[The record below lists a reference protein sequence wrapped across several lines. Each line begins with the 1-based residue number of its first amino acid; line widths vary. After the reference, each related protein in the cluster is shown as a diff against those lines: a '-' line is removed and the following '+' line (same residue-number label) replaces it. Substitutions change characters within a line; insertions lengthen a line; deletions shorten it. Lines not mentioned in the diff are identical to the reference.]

1 METITKGQRILVIRA
16 GQLGDTVFATSI
28 IRPLRAAFGPDTVI
42 HWVAKRGMEGLFASD
57 PRIERVFGLAHRNL
71 PLALNR
77 DMLRVVAA
85 SWREPYDILVNLEQ
99 GRQFLTLVRLVRAR
113 AKYGRP
119 FRAVIDDQPDLH
131 AVEHYR
137 RIYALLVP
145 RQHLA
150 QADPDLV
157 GAPPDQVRRRFDL
170 PDRYLVVNPTNSHFH
185 ARDYR
190 SHRSWPVTHWRELL
204 ERLAQERSETV
215 VLIGGRS
222 EDAYFRLLE
231 PVPAGVLSLVGRTSL
246 TELVGVLAGA
256 RALVT
261 TDTGPSHL
269 AAAVGTPV
277 LAIFGPSDHRK
288 TGPFATADNLVRIL
302 SAGLDCSPCSHT
314 DRIRSCPDNRC
325 MQAVP
330 PERVVA
336 ELASVLDGV

>member
-1 METITKGQRILVIRA
+1 M
-16 GQLGDTVFATSI
+16 
-28 IRPLRAAFGPDTVI
+28 
-42 HWVAKRGMEGLFASD
+42 
-57 PRIERVFGLAHRNL
+57 
-71 PLALNR
+71 
-77 DMLRVVAA
+77 
-85 SWREPYDILVNLEQ
+85 
-99 GRQFLTLVRLVRAR
+99 
-113 AKYGRP
+113 
-119 FRAVIDDQPDLH
+119 
-131 AVEHYR
+131 
-137 RIYALLVP
+137 
-145 RQHLA
+145 
-150 QADPDLV
+150 
-157 GAPPDQVRRRFDL
+157 
-170 PDRYLVVNPTNSHFH
+170 
-185 ARDYR
+185 
-190 SHRSWPVTHWRELL
+190 
-204 ERLAQERSETV
+204 

-222 EDAYFRLLE
+222 EDTYFRLLE

-256 RALVT
+256 QALVT

-330 PERVVA
+330 PKRVVA